1 MPQVSSLCR
10 KQVSKV
16 RTIDFMH
23 VLMNLLC
30 ELLVCLAGD
39 VEHAA
44 DASLD
49 GKRSLVSKGQW
60 RLRVRYIRFNDST
73 DTVENTPGG
82 IQVACFSDL
91 CQQRTPRRRKH
102 LVQLWNSFEE
112 ALHHQ
117 NLIYLLLNVCHV
129 SCSGNN
135 NELIAS
141 VEVHEVDCLA
151 NLGKEL
157 LDVVEMFQSC
167 GRQS

>member
-1 MPQVSSLCR
+1 L
-10 KQVSKV
+10 
-16 RTIDFMH
+16 T
-23 VLMNLLC
+23 
-30 ELLVCLAGD
+30 GD

-49 GKRSLVSKGQW
+49 GKCSLVPKGQW
-60 RLRVRYIRFNDST
+60 RLRVRYIRFNDT
-73 DTVENTPGG
+73 ADTVENTLGY
-82 IQVACFSDL
+82 IQVACFSNL
-91 CQQRTPRRRKH
+91 CQQRTSRRRKH

-117 NLIYLLLNVCHV
+117 NLVYLLLDVCHV

-135 NELIAS
+135 NELIVS
-141 VEVHEVDCLA
+141 VEVHEVNSLA

-167 GRQS
+167 GRQSLDYQVPL